1 MKRSRFFPAVV
12 AFAALSLA
20 AGAASPGK
28 PGNARVV
35 TLPDLSPKDAPIVLR
50 AADRLV
56 WDRTTGVAVAEVP
69 AALMPRLGNLAG
81 SGRLTTEASLGF
93 DDAVREFVPAYRGE
107 KAAVRRGS
115 HRFAVLEPV
124 ELTKP
129 VALQLRDARRPAARS
144 LSRDESGTCLSQG
157 FETLPIWY
165 ENGGNWWHYEGGQ
178 PDNNAGDYF
187 WLDTQ
192 CDAFGGSWSAD
203 AVLGGTLGSELPCGA
218 TYDYNTDSWLE
229 YAPWITCAY
238 QAPGAEL
245 DFYAR
250 VDSETDYDFFYY
262 LVSVDGVNYYG
273 YSLSG
278 DYSDAWY
285 LFSKDLRSWTT
296 LGDLTAYP
304 QFALAFV
311 FQSDDVYN
319 VGFGARIDNISLVT
333 TSTVIDFVRKVGRPF
348 RLKIHGSGFLPGAR
362 VYIDGAPVPIV
373 KVKRSDLIVA
383 KKGRALKA
391 MVPRGTPVCI
401 TVVNPGGDTTP
412 CYMFTR

>member
-1 MKRSRFFPAVV
+1 MKRSRFLPAVFIV
-12 AFAALSLA
+12 AALSLEV
-20 AGAASPGK
+20 GAANPFSPGDT
-28 PGNARVV
+28 RVV
-35 TLPDLSPKDAPIVLR
+35 TISHLSPKEAPVVLY
-50 AADRLV
+50 AADHLV
-56 WDRTTGVAVAEVP
+56 WDRTTGVAVAEIP
-69 AALMPRLGNLAG
+69 AALMPRLGSLVKSGNLRA
-81 SGRLTTEASLGF
+81 EAAMGF
-93 DDAVREFVPAYRGE
+93 EDALRAFVPAYQGQRR
-107 KAAVRRGS
+107 AAQSES

-129 VALQLRDARRPAARS
+129 PALQLRDAHRPARRS
-144 LSRDESGTCLSQG
+144 LTRDESGSCLYQG

-165 ENGGNWWHYEGGQ
+165 EDGGNWWHYQGGQ
-178 PDNNAGDYF
+178 PDNNAGDYY

-192 CDAFGGSWSAD
+192 CDAFDGAWSAD
-203 AVLGGTLGSELPCGA
+203 AVLGGTLGVNLPCGA

-245 DFYAR
+245 DFYGK
-250 VDSETDYDFFYY
+250 VDSEADYDFFYY

-273 YSLSG
+273 YSISG
-278 DYSDAWY
+278 DYSDTWY

-319 VGFGARIDNISLVT
+319 VGFGARVDNISLYT
-333 TSTVIDFVRKVGRPF
+333 TPIAIDQVRKVGGPF
-348 RLKIHGSGFLPGAR
+348 RLKIYGSGFLPGAW
-362 VYIDGAPVPIV
+362 VYIDGAQVPIV
-373 KVKRSDLIVA
+373 KYKGSDLIVA

-391 MVPRGTPVCI
+391 MVPRGTPVCV
-401 TVVNPGGDTTP
+401 TVVNPNGGTTP